1 MAESKEDSITDAQF
15 ATNSPVIPLQN
26 PLWDHACQVYS
37 QVGVEAELL
46 VLQDKHG
53 ADINLI
59 LQALWLATEGIEWT
73 PACIPENYQPWV
85 TEQVI
90 PIRNMRRRLKTA
102 WTEQR
107 GVAYEGFRQQV
118 KKLELQAEQYALA
131 ILYVHNATNSSDAN
145 MEGAELKGAN
155 TKGASK
161 SGPVFLAEDNLK
173 RLGETMNILPEHF
186 ESLIATL

>member
-1 MAESKEDSITDAQF
+1 LAESKEDSITAAQF

-26 PLWDHACQVYS
+26 PLWEFACQVYS
-37 QVGVEAELL
+37 QAEMEAELL
-46 VLQDKHG
+46 VLQDEHG

-59 LQALWLATEGIEWT
+59 LQALWLASEGIEWM
-73 PACIPENYQPWV
+73 PECIADDYQPWV

-90 PIRNMRRRLKTA
+90 PIRNMRRRLKTQ
-102 WTEQR
+102 WVEQR
-107 GVAYEGFRQQV
+107 GLGFEDFRQQV

-131 ILYVHNATNSSDAN
+131 VLYVHNATNNS
-145 MEGAELKGAN
+145 EVKLKGAI

-161 SGPVFLAEDNLK
+161 SGPVFLAENNLK

-186 ESLIATL
+186 QLLITML

>member
-1 MAESKEDSITDAQF
+1 LAESKEDSITDAQF

-46 VLQDKHG
+46 VLQDEHG

-73 PACIPENYQPWV
+73 PECIPEGYQPWV

-90 PIRNMRRRLKTA
+90 PIRNIRRRLKTD
-102 WTEQR
+102 WVEKR

-131 ILYVHNATNSSDAN
+131 ILYVHNATNSSEVKKKATKR
-145 MEGAELKGAN
+145 KGVNA
-155 TKGASK
+155 KGASK

-173 RLGETMNILPEHF
+173 RLGESMNILPEHF
-186 ESLIATL
+186 HSLITTL